1 MKKISLNKYFKS
13 FAKIHAA
20 LILVQLIFM
29 VVALFMRA
37 EGYIN
42 TGSEKFTY
50 FSYILPV
57 LVFAG
62 LFAGNRIFNQKVK
75 IALGKSTLGKKLTLY
90 RKGVFIRHAFWIIP
104 SISALA
110 AYLLT
115 GNWIYIAL
123 SGLIIIVFFANW
135 PTIER
140 VKHDLDI

>member
-13 FAKIHAA
+13 LAKIHAA
-20 LILVQLIFM
+20 LILVQLFFI
-29 VVALFMRA
+29 VAALFLRA
-37 EGYIN
+37 EDYIN
-42 TGSEKFTY
+42 AGSGEFTY
-50 FSYILPV
+50 FSYLLPV

-75 IALGKSTLGKKLTLY
+75 ISSGKSTLGKKLTLY

-123 SGLIIIVFFANW
+123 SGLIVIVFFTNW
-135 PTIER
+135 PTLER